1 MSEYPLGYVVG
12 KRGMTTSGNIL
23 SENTPTVKRHIDLS
37 LYEEGKRLNWMKVEF
52 ECSITGKSDKPI
64 IRESNCML
72 CKGKSLVLFSIPLNR
87 HENFII
93 WNLELLQILV
103 KRSLNWETES
113 VFESLMPD
121 GNDAVTIVYAQG
133 IETPEG
139 RLYA

>member
-1 MSEYPLGYVVG
+1 
-12 KRGMTTSGNIL
+12 
-23 SENTPTVKRHIDLS
+23 
-37 LYEEGKRLNWMKVEF
+37 
-52 ECSITGKSDKPI
+52 
-64 IRESNCML
+64 ML
-72 CKGKSLVLFSIPLNR
+72 CKGKSFTTGKSLVLFSIPLNR

-121 GNDAVTIVYAQG
+121 GNDAVTIVYARG
-133 IETPEG
+133 RKTPEG